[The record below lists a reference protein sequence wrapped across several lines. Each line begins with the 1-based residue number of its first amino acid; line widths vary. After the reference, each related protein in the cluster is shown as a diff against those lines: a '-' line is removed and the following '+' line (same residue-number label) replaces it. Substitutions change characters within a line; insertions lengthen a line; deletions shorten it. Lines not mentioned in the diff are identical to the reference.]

1 MLSAPQSF
9 VLLASFF
16 GAAYLANYAYLRW
29 REKTN
34 DQDDQERKRTQQR
47 ALTLNF
53 MGTVLVVFGL
63 LKLYDLRGFAAIF
76 RKYDL
81 VSGVAPPYA
90 YAYPF
95 VELALG
101 LAFLRRFALDA
112 TVYATAGLMALSVA
126 SVVVALARGKK
137 LRCGCM
143 GSFLHVP
150 LSYVTLS
157 ENILMLLM
165 LGRLRFYL

>member
-16 GAAYLANYAYLRW
+16 GTAYLANYAYLRW
-29 REKTN
+29 KEKTI
-34 DQDDQERKRTQQR
+34 DQEAEKTQQR

-53 MGTVLVVFGL
+53 MGTVLVAFGL

-81 VSGVAPPYA
+81 VSGVAPLYA

-101 LAFLRRFALDA
+101 LAFLRRFMLNA

-126 SVVVALARGKK
+126 SVAVALARGKE

-143 GSFLHVP
+143 GAFLHVP

-157 ENILMLLM
+157 ENVLMLLM